1 MGKSIKKE
9 IMKNDPSCASTP
21 QEKMKWEIAKE
32 LGIYDKVLAGGWKSL
47 SAKESGR
54 IGGILSSRKKQL
66 NGSSDSSGS

>member
-47 SAKESGR
+47 SAKESR
-54 IGGILSSRKKQL
+54 TYRRNTFKPQKTA
-66 NGSSDSSGS
+66 

>member
-54 IGGILSSRKKQL
+54 I
-66 NGSSDSSGS
+66 